1 MCVGTQMIDVCN
13 RTQMFDVIDSISS
26 HVEGSWAWNTISMQ
40 PPNVMPTEFIFRFN
54 NKLNWTILSIFYPL
68 TIETLQHFSH
78 LVNWFYMFKC
88 KQFPTFIIEDFEY
101 NYREDD
107 DVWYIISKCQRYL
120 TEEFILKYHKKL
132 HMDLLDVTKCFR
144 MIHSELF
151 QPKPNETFEV
161 PIEDD
166 HMESIG
172 NDINNNYQFTFLIIL
187 IIQYFTTN
195 FLM

>member
-1 MCVGTQMIDVCN
+1 MCSRTDRYDVCN

-54 NKLNWTILSIFYPL
+54 NKLNWTLLSIFYPL

-78 LVNWFYMFKC
+78 LVHWFYVFKC
-88 KQFPTFIIEDFEY
+88 KQIPTFIIEDFEY

-120 TEEFILKYHKKL
+120 TEDFILKYHKKL
-132 HMDLLDVTKCFR
+132 HMDLINVTKCFK

-151 QPKPNETFEV
+151 QPTPNDTFEI
-161 PIEDD
+161 PIDD
-166 HMESIG
+166 GHMKSFV
-172 NDINNNYQFTFLIIL
+172 NSANINYKFVLCYISLIYYFILDFLI
-187 IIQYFTTN
+187 
-195 FLM
+195 